1 MKDKLEKFIAENRES
16 FDYYE
21 PGDEVW
27 NNVKSNIKQGK
38 VIKFN
43 YRTLLVRV
51 AAVLIIFFSSYYFHG
66 YMQNRENN
74 KRLALRERLEENALM
89 IPELVETEAFYT
101 SQVTARLVELKEYTS
116 EYPDIEDDIRYDLN
130 ELDSVYAEIKKD
142 LKDNVANDEV
152 VEALIQNY
160 RLKLKILEDLLIQLK
175 QTENQNTNQNEQ
187 QLHEL

>member
-16 FDYYE
+16 FDFYE
-21 PGDEVW
+21 PTDEVW
-27 NNVKSNIKQGK
+27 NNVKSNIKQVK

-51 AAVLIIFFSSYYFHG
+51 AAVLIIFFSSYYFHDF
-66 YMQNRENN
+66 MQNRENN
-74 KRLALRERLEENALM
+74 KRVALRSRIVENAFM
-89 IPELVETEAFYT
+89 IPELVETEAYYAGK
-101 SQVTARLVELKEYTS
+101 VTARLVELKTYTS
-116 EYPDIEDDIRYDLN
+116 EFPDIEDDIRYDLN

-142 LKDNVANDEV
+142 LKDNIANDEV

-175 QTENQNTNQNEQ
+175 LSDNQNTNQNEEHI
-187 QLHEL
+187 HEL

>member
-16 FDYYE
+16 FDFYE
-21 PGDEVW
+21 PTDEVW
-27 NNVKSNIKQGK
+27 NNVKSNIKQVK

-51 AAVLIIFFSSYYFHG
+51 AAVLIIFFSSYYFHDF
-66 YMQNRENN
+66 MQNRENY
-74 KRLALRERLEENALM
+74 KRLALRSRIEENAFM
-89 IPELVETEAFYT
+89 IPELVETEAFYAGK
-101 SQVTARLVELKEYTS
+101 VTARLVELKTYTS
-116 EYPDIEDDIRYDLN
+116 EFPDIEDDIRYDLN

-142 LKDNVANDEV
+142 LKDNVANNEV

-175 QTENQNTNQNEQ
+175 QSDNQNTNQNEEHI
-187 QLHEL
+187 HEL